1 MGLNSILYYP
11 NIMYF
16 PASVGFDFFERNK
29 RIADSDADYVQIIHT
44 DGDKFGFGSPLG
56 HGKYISASS

>member
-1 MGLNSILYYP
+1 
-11 NIMYF
+11 MYF